1 MALLQIITAPDSRLR
16 EVSKPVDVVDDTVR
30 NLLNDML
37 ETMYAAPGVGLSAI
51 QVGFALRI
59 VVIDTVKAPDPPDP
73 VRMINPEIIWQ
84 ADEIS
89 SFEEGCLSFPNQY
102 EEVKRP
108 GAVHVRYTD
117 ENSQTHTIKAEG
129 LQAIALQH
137 ELDHLDGV
145 LLVDYLS
152 TIKRSIIMRRMKKL
166 RRLKTPE

>member
-51 QVGFALRI
+51 QVGFARRI

-89 SFEEGCLSFPNQY
+89 PFEEGCLSFPGQY
-102 EEVKRP
+102 EEVERP

-117 ENSQTHTIKAEG
+117 ENSEVRTIKAEG

-152 TIKRSIIMRRMKKL
+152 TIKRSIIMRRMKKM
-166 RRLKTPE
+166 RRLQAPE